1 MKEGVSQYKLIRIAV
16 ESLRNSLRL
25 HFDSILLFKNISFPS
40 AYQLSV
46 LSLEEFAKAKWV
58 EDYVWSSLV
67 NDGYPDEKFE
77 QEWLQLL
84 YRHPEKQWAFLA
96 REIFDYSP
104 KFAAFVKSKKL
115 EEKKQNSIYVGLSRL
130 KGKVNASSR
139 VSTPGRI
146 KEKDASQ
153 LISLLN
159 NEFIEIYKK
168 IEIQESYFDIPEMDE
183 LINHETYKKLKKWPS
198 KTGLK
203 SRRWSKVWFD
213 KMATKKPSKKDAK
226 NACASS

>member
-25 HFDSILLFKNISFPS
+25 HFDSVLLFKNASYPS
-40 AYQLSV
+40 AFQLSV

-58 EDYVWSSLV
+58 EHYVWSSIT

-77 QEWLQLL
+77 QEWLKLL
-84 YRHPEKQWAFLA
+84 YRHPEKQWAFMA

-104 KFAAFVKSKKL
+104 KFADFVKNRKL
-115 EEKKQNSIYVGLSRL
+115 EDKKQNATYVGLSRI
-130 KGKVNASSR
+130 KGKVDATSR
-139 VSTPGRI
+139 VSTPARI
-146 KEKDASQ
+146 KVKDASQ

-159 NEFIEIYKK
+159 NEFLEIYNM
-168 IEIQESYFDIPEMDE
+168 IQIQESCFDIEEMDE
-183 LINHETYKKLKKWPS
+183 LISSETYKKLKMWPF

-203 SRRWSKVWFD
+203 SRRWSKIWFD
-213 KMATKKPSKKDAK
+213 QIATNKSSKKDAQK
-226 NACASS
+226 TRASS